1 MDVSTSYKADVI
13 SVVVQDWKELSCVV
27 IQPKLL
33 ELILEV
39 ILPRENMH
47 REHNFLFVWSQLTI
61 LFKHLSN
68 PHQLLIS
75 FLSLAQVVCVEVHR
89 IQCNQTNINFLK
101 IILIISSAKERL
113 SWFIIVESSWQ
124 VILGEPN
131 IEKFLIVDWSYFII
145 ARYLVVLNHIVV
157 ADRRKYWNVWIS
169 FSSWI
174 HNLV

>member
-1 MDVSTSYKADVI
+1 MDVSTSYKADVV

-47 REHNFLFVWSQLTI
+47 REHNLFFVWSQLTI
-61 LFKHLSN
+61 LFKLLSN

-89 IQCNQTNINFLK
+89 IQCNQTNVNFLK

-169 FSSWI
+169 FSCWI